1 MSSGQVYLFSN
12 DHRAAYEMF
21 PMPLG
26 IFQYINGKVVTL
38 LVSDGLCNF
47 IGEERSQ
54 LIDHFNNNMFGNV
67 HPDDAEMLARLGYR
81 FATKQDSYDIT
92 YRTKLYGQNEY
103 RYVHAVGQF
112 RLMEDGTN
120 LAFIEYLDITD
131 SEQILIQTLQEFES
145 PKTRF
150 FDENMGAMVVVSR
163 KEKQLLYF
171 NKAVCRM
178 LPPKINY
185 DSGMTFQQYFYSDFP
200 NSMKKIFDMV
210 DIGPKVIEEPNTHR
224 NLEVNVISSSW
235 NDEPA
240 YTIYFYE
247 YQTGDSEIN
256 QDNMLR
262 HKRVAFNNIMFTGST
277 NKLPFHQN
285 GYRGFRVWNFT
296 QNEAILDEGH
306 AFIYDSTNDGKT
318 FDNYIN
324 CLHRKSIVKEDDYFF
339 NICQKKHMIFRYESR
354 SYPRNRTLTLQTKE
368 GRIYIALEITMMKS
382 PDSGEIFIKVWEE
395 NVTDELVAD
404 MMMMQTIKNEHDYIA
419 YIDLSANKCRFIFGK
434 GQDQNRKNFDVNLKA
449 YFKSSRGFQQFAR
462 YFGQEFS
469 RQDGIVNYINKRCGE
484 DGSFF
489 HVCELPNG
497 QLKKMFVQTIDR
509 SNLIYYLQCSDVTDI
524 LRIERNRE
532 KELQEAHYKVMMANR
547 DLQEAVQAEHAKVES
562 ILLQT
567 ILSVNNA
574 LDARDEYTCRH
585 SERVSEYSA
594 EMARRL
600 GWSEKKVEN
609 LYNIALVHDIG
620 KIGIPDALLLK
631 RNALTEEEYEQI
643 KKHVEIGSIILKDFT
658 AIKKV
663 SEGALYHHERFDG
676 TGYAY
681 GLIGEKIPIEA
692 RIIGIA
698 DAVDAMNSTRPYRE
712 RQTRDYIIYELK
724 NGRGTQFDPMLVDVM
739 LEMINDNILNPDFE
753 PQNE

>member
-1 MSSGQVYLFSN
+1 
-12 DHRAAYEMF
+12 
-21 PMPLG
+21 
-26 IFQYINGKVVTL
+26 
-38 LVSDGLCNF
+38 
-47 IGEERSQ
+47 
-54 LIDHFNNNMFGNV
+54 
-67 HPDDAEMLARLGYR
+67 
-81 FATKQDSYDIT
+81 
-92 YRTKLYGQNEY
+92 
-103 RYVHAVGQF
+103 
-112 RLMEDGTN
+112 
-120 LAFIEYLDITD
+120 
-131 SEQILIQTLQEFES
+131 
-145 PKTRF
+145 
-150 FDENMGAMVVVSR
+150 
-163 KEKQLLYF
+163 
-171 NKAVCRM
+171 
-178 LPPKINY
+178 
-185 DSGMTFQQYFYSDFP
+185 
-200 NSMKKIFDMV
+200 MKKIFDMV

-306 AFIYDSTNDGKT
+306 DFIYDSTNDGKT
-318 FDNYIN
+318 FDSYMN

-404 MMMMQTIKNEHDYIA
+404 MMMTQIIKNEHDYIA

-469 RQDGIVNYINKRCGE
+469 SQDDIVNYISKRCGE

-532 KELQEAHYKVMMANR
+532 KEL
-547 DLQEAVQAEHAKVES
+547 
-562 ILLQT
+562 
-567 ILSVNNA
+567 
-574 LDARDEYTCRH
+574 
-585 SERVSEYSA
+585 
-594 EMARRL
+594 
-600 GWSEKKVEN
+600 
-609 LYNIALVHDIG
+609 
-620 KIGIPDALLLK
+620 
-631 RNALTEEEYEQI
+631 
-643 KKHVEIGSIILKDFT
+643 
-658 AIKKV
+658 
-663 SEGALYHHERFDG
+663 
-676 TGYAY
+676 
-681 GLIGEKIPIEA
+681 
-692 RIIGIA
+692 
-698 DAVDAMNSTRPYRE
+698 
-712 RQTRDYIIYELK
+712 
-724 NGRGTQFDPMLVDVM
+724 
-739 LEMINDNILNPDFE
+739 
-753 PQNE
+753 